1 MCQDGKFINVAVGSE
16 RIWDRFRES
25 MDLEELAKPDYA
37 TNGDRVNNRSVLVP
51 FLQQVFLTRPV
62 ADWVADLQKV
72 SVPSGAIND
81 LADVFADP
89 QIEARD
95 MLQEMDHPVAGKIK
109 QTGIPV
115 KFSLT
120 PGGLDMPPPLLGQ
133 HNREILGSMGYTEDA
148 IDSLVKRE
156 VI

>member
-1 MCQDGKFINVAVGSE
+1 
-16 RIWDRFRES
+16 
-25 MDLEELAKPDYA
+25 MDLEELGKPEYA
-37 TNGDRVNNRSVLVP
+37 TNGDRVTHRSVLVP
-51 FLQQVFLTRPV
+51 YLQQVFLTQPV
-62 ADWVADLQKV
+62 ADWVEALQKV
-72 SVPSGAIND
+72 SVPCGPIND

-95 MLQEMDHPVAGKIK
+95 MLQEMVHPTVGKIK

-120 PGGLDMPPPLLGQ
+120 PGGLDIPPPLLGE
-133 HNREILGSMGYTEDA
+133 HNREILSGMGYS
-148 IDSLVKRE
+148 DSEIESLKQRD

>member
-1 MCQDGKFINVAVGSE
+1 V
-16 RIWDRFRES
+16 ES
-25 MDLEELAKPDYA
+25 
-37 TNGDRVNNRSVLVP
+37 
-51 FLQQVFLTRPV
+51 LQR
-62 ADWVADLQKV
+62 V
-72 SVPSGAIND
+72 SVPSGPIND

-95 MLQEMDHPVAGKIK
+95 MLQVMEHPTAGKIK

-115 KFSLT
+115 KFSVT

-133 HNREILGSMGYTEDA
+133 HNHVILAGMGYS
-148 IDSLVKRE
+148 DSDIEALKQRD